1 MDQDVVEFGIHR
13 KDLYKRQREAYEQE
27 EYGERENRDI
37 ITEHGKMGDMW
48 PDCPHGYEWIL

>member
-1 MDQDVVEFGIHR
+1 MEQEAVEFGIHR

-37 ITEHGKMGDMW
+37 ITDHGKMGDM
-48 PDCPHGYEWIL
+48 